1 MTCYVLL
8 INRKMTV
15 ITRKEAK
22 IKIDIDSLIKVT
34 NSYANN
40 SVIGYLIKS

>member
-8 INRKMTV
+8 INRKMTHY
-15 ITRKEAK
+15 KEAK